1 LVTEGAIILKKRAP
15 FLLCL
20 SLCFILLFGVHPPL
34 QIQGTLTV
42 NGLTPIE
49 SLGKNL
55 FFDTNLSTPSGTAC
69 AACHVPETGYTG
81 PNSTINA
88 NGAVYPGAVDT
99 RFSAR
104 APPSAGYAGESPV
117 LHYNETK
124 FQWIGGMFFDGRA
137 TGWTLGDPL
146 AEQAQGPFLNPVEQ
160 NNPNPS
166 AVVQKVMISDYA
178 GLFEEV
184 WGNGS
189 LNDVNE
195 AYNRIA
201 MSIAAYERSSEVS
214 PFTSKY
220 DAYLAGNAGLTELEA
235 QGLKLFEGKA
245 MCSSCHLSQPGS
257 SGTPPLFTDFTYW
270 NLGIPKNP
278 ENPFY
283 NVSSEFNPDGSNY
296 LDYGLGGFLKNASY
310 PSTAYNFALGTFKVA
325 TLRNVDLRPTP
336 EFVKSYGHNGYFK
349 SLEEIVHFYNTRDV
363 GNWSKPEVS
372 VNLDTM
378 HMGNLNLTLSEETAI
393 VAYLKT
399 LSDGYTPEPSV
410 AVIQVVLIGA
420 VVVVLTGLVVFA
432 VLKKYKIHKKPAGL
446 S

>member
-1 LVTEGAIILKKRAP
+1 LEKTAP

-20 SLCFILLFGVHPPL
+20 LVCFIMLFGVRPPI
-34 QIQGTLTV
+34 QIQATSV
-42 NGLTPIE
+42 DNSLTPIE

-55 FFDTNLSTPSGTAC
+55 FFDTNLSTPSGMAC
-69 AACHVPETGYTG
+69 SACHVPETGFTG

-88 NGAVYPGAVDT
+88 NGAIYPGAVET

-104 APPSAGYAGESPV
+104 APPTAEYAGESSV
-117 LHYNETK
+117 LYYNETK

-160 NNPNPS
+160 NNPNS
-166 AVVQKVMISDYA
+166 SIVVQKVMISDYA

-184 WGNGS
+184 WGKGS
-189 LNDVNE
+189 FNDVKG
-195 AYNRIA
+195 AYDKIA
-201 MSIAAYERSSEVS
+201 MSIAAYERSSEVN
-214 PFTSKY
+214 PFSSKY
-220 DAYLAGNAGLTELEA
+220 DAYLAGKASLTELEA
-235 QGLKLFEGKA
+235 QGLTLFEGKA
-245 MCSSCHLSQPGS
+245 MCSSCHPSEPGP

-270 NLGIPKNP
+270 NLGVPKNP

-283 NVSSEFNPDGSNY
+283 NVSSEFNPAGANY
-296 LDYGLGGFLKNASY
+296 IDYGLGGFLKNASY
-310 PSTAYNFALGTFKVA
+310 PSYVYEPELGTFKVA

-336 EFVKSYGHNGYFK
+336 DFVKSYGHNGYFK

-372 VNLDTM
+372 ANLDTM
-378 HMGNLNLTLSEETAI
+378 NMGNLKLTLNEETAI

-399 LSDGYTPEPSV
+399 LSDGYKLESSV
-410 AVIQVVLIGA
+410 TEVSVVLIGGL
-420 VVVVLTGLVVFA
+420 VVVLACLVGFIVF
-432 VLKKYKIHKKPAGL
+432 KKYKIHQKPAVL
-446 S
+446 T

>member
-1 LVTEGAIILKKRAP
+1 
-15 FLLCL
+15 
-20 SLCFILLFGVHPPL
+20 
-34 QIQGTLTV
+34 
-42 NGLTPIE
+42 
-49 SLGKNL
+49 
-55 FFDTNLSTPSGTAC
+55 
-69 AACHVPETGYTG
+69 
-81 PNSTINA
+81 
-88 NGAVYPGAVDT
+88 
-99 RFSAR
+99 
-104 APPSAGYAGESPV
+104 
-117 LHYNETK
+117 
-124 FQWIGGMFFDGRA
+124 
-137 TGWTLGDPL
+137 
-146 AEQAQGPFLNPVEQ
+146 
-160 NNPNPS
+160 
-166 AVVQKVMISDYA
+166 MISDYA

-189 LNDVNE
+189 LNDINE

-245 MCSSCHLSQPGS
+245 MCRSCHLSQPGS

-325 TLRNVDLRPTP
+325 TLRNVDLRPNP

-420 VVVVLTGLVVFA
+420 VVVVLTGFVFFA